1 MKPNTTALG
10 LLGQAVRLPFN
21 IFADDE
27 DRVLA
32 RLDDMHKDLPE
43 TLPEKR
49 FFKH

>member
-1 MKPNTTALG
+1 MKAQSTALG
-10 LLGQAVRLPFN
+10 RLGAAVKLPFN

-27 DRVLA
+27 DRVLT
-32 RLDDMHKDLPE
+32 RLDEMHKSMPE